1 MSLAFPYFTAHSSDF
16 SASRHPY
23 TQEMVAMGMPA
34 GTPFT
39 LSCILL
45 PCLIVYFLPRTSAIG
60 AILLTGYMGGA
71 IVAHWRVGEAFAH
84 CIAVILLLWTG
95 LCLRD
100 TAIWQSVN
108 PFRTR

>member
-1 MSLAFPYFTAHSSDF
+1 
-16 SASRHPY
+16 
-23 TQEMVAMGMPA
+23 MVAMGMPA